1 MTNIQSLPIDEKE
14 IFDFFDSIIEHP
26 EFLETY
32 NTFQEEANVQELND
46 KNKSA
51 YFFGMGYLV
60 ALKGVGEKGITDAD

>member
-1 MTNIQSLPIDEKE
+1 MTNKEITLIDEKE

-32 NTFQEEANVQELND
+32 NTFQEETNEQELND
-46 KNKSA
+46 KNKAA